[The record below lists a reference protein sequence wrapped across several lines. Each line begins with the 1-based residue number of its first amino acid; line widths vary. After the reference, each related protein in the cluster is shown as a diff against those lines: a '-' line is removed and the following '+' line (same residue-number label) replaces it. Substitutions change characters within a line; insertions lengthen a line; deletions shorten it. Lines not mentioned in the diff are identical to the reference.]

1 MKLLGSL
8 LVSSAFAQTVS
19 VPTTITPTYPSQLEE
34 IEQGCIR
41 VISNLPGTDEAF
53 VENWTIKA
61 GIFNRSSIKF
71 NRMLHLRL

>member
-19 VPTTITPTYPSQLEE
+19 VPTTIPPTYPPQLEE

-41 VISNLPGTDEAF
+41 VISNLPIADDEF
-53 VENWTIKA
+53 VDNWTIKD
-61 GIFNRSSIKF
+61 GIYLN
-71 NRMLHLRL
+71 